1 MTRIAELRELA
12 AAWNA
17 AWNGRDPDTL
27 AAFFTEDATYYEPGL
42 ESGPVLAHAGIKG
55 AASKTWQDWPGA
67 TFQTVSLTIE
77 GSRVALEW
85 RSSATHRS
93 GAEVTLEGVDI
104 LEWDGDKVTSA
115 RVYYDEHSRK
125 LALGQA

>member
-1 MTRIAELRELA
+1 MSRIDELRELA

-17 AWNGRDPDTL
+17 AWNGRDPEAL

-42 ESGPVLAHAGIKG
+42 ESGSMPARTGVKDAAG
-55 AASKTWQDWPGA
+55 KTWNDWPGA
-67 TFQTVSLTIE
+67 SFETVSLTIE

-93 GAEVTLEGVDI
+93 GTAVTLEGVDI
-104 LEWDGDKVTSA
+104 LDWEGDKVTAA
-115 RVYYDEHSRK
+115 RVYFDEHSRK
-125 LALGQA
+125 LALDQA

>member
-1 MTRIAELRELA
+1 MTRVDELRELA

-17 AWNGRDPDTL
+17 AWNGRDPEAL
-27 AAFFTEDATYYEPGL
+27 AAFFTEDGTYYEPGL
-42 ESGPVLAHAGIKG
+42 ESGPVLAADGVKQ
-55 AASKTWQDWPGA
+55 AATKTWESWPGA

-85 RSSATHRS
+85 RSSATHKS
-93 GAEVTLEGVDI
+93 GAELTLEGVDI
-104 LEWDGDKVTSA
+104 LDWDGDKVTSA